1 MGFLSIS
8 RSLYEASLSALPDQ
22 FAHLAEAVGHVSD
35 LQMQTAFCV
44 KLLQNDAK
52 VKTCRDHEED
62 EGRINCDMLNRFVI
76 IGGQLVQISQDMQG
90 HLVRNVSK

>member
-1 MGFLSIS
+1 MSLYNFL

-52 VKTCRDHEED
+52 VKNCRDHEED
-62 EGRINCDMLNRFVI
+62 EGRINCDMANRLVVL
-76 IGGQLVQISQDMQG
+76 GGQLVQFSQTMQDQ
-90 HLVRNVSK
+90 LVKNVSY